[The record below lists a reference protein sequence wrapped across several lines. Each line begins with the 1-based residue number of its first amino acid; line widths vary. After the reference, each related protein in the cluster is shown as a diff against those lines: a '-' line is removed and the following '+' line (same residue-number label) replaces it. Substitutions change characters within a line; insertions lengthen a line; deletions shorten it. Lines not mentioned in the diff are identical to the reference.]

1 MSSPLPVA
9 RALIIAP
16 WVETVQRLGAP
27 AEALL
32 VRAGIRPEL
41 LQHPNALF
49 PLQKG
54 LRWVELA
61 CQSLGTQQLGLHV
74 ADATA
79 NEDLGPYGSVLSR
92 AHTLYQYLHQGVSL
106 YGSVVLGQRFRLSTQ
121 GAQVRLHL
129 DSPWQPT
136 LGDYQSQLN
145 SFAITIANIR
155 RFAGPR
161 WAPEEISF
169 GFRPGEA
176 PPSAEIF
183 DGTRVAYRPG
193 ETYLQFP
200 RALLGQGLCD
210 AVQGSVAAQSVVT
223 PALPNDLAGLASLQ
237 IDSLLSGRAVTLEL
251 LAESLGMSGRS
262 LQRCLA
268 NQGASFTALLG
279 DLRLRRAAE
288 WLQRTDKPVVEIAL
302 DLGYTDASNF
312 TRAFRRAIGVSP
324 SVFRKAAERR

>member
-41 LQHPNALF
+41 LQHPNTLF

-74 ADATA
+74 AAATA

-92 AHTLYQYLHQGVSL
+92 AHTLYEYLHQGVSL
-106 YGSVVLGQRFRLSTQ
+106 YGSVVLGQRFLLSTQ

-176 PPSAEIF
+176 LPPAEIF

-223 PALPNDLAGLASLQ
+223 PSLPDDLAGLVSLQ
-237 IDSLLSGRAVTLEL
+237 IESLLSGNAVTLEL